1 MRFEKRISLSE
12 KKPPLIKNLAHDR
25 ERFTLAMVKD
35 LEQRIENL
43 TAKKKLPNWKKNR
56 QIRDGGIHAQEL
68 C

>member
-1 MRFEKRISLSE
+1 MFLPNVAEDTFIQGDTFIPESRVAIVR
-12 KKPPLIKNLAHDR
+12 
-25 ERFTLAMVKD
+25 D

-43 TAKKKLPNWKKNR
+43 TAKKKCLIGKKNR

>member
-1 MRFEKRISLSE
+1 MIG
-12 KKPPLIKNLAHDR
+12 
-25 ERFTLAMVKD
+25 KD

-43 TAKKKLPNWKKNR
+43 TAKKKCLIGKKNR

>member
-12 KKPPLIKNLAHDR
+12 KKPPLIKKLAHDR

-43 TAKKKLPNWKKNR
+43 TAKKKCLIGKKNR

>member
-12 KKPPLIKNLAHDR
+12 KKPPLIKKLAHDR

-43 TAKKKLPNWKKNR
+43 TAKKN
-56 QIRDGGIHAQEL
+56 A
-68 C
+68 